1 MPSSARKSEGPAVLK
16 IGLKIRPT
24 ELGLACDRIR
34 DLCEYIQSEL
44 RRMALLQERK
54 QEIISDNQVH
64 ETDTGSVDVQI
75 AMLTDRINTLSQH
88 LQKNKKD
95 YSSRRGLMK
104 MIGQRKRLLAYLTK
118 QDPERYKAL
127 IQKLGIRR

>member
-1 MPSSARKSEGPAVLK
+1 
-16 IGLKIRPT
+16 
-24 ELGLACDRIR
+24 
-34 DLCEYIQSEL
+34 
-44 RRMALLQERK
+44 MALLQERK
-54 QEIISDNQVH
+54 QEIISEHQVH

-104 MIGQRKRLLAYLTK
+104 MIGQRKRMLAYLTK

>member
-1 MPSSARKSEGPAVLK
+1 
-16 IGLKIRPT
+16 
-24 ELGLACDRIR
+24 
-34 DLCEYIQSEL
+34 
-44 RRMALLQERK
+44 MALLQERK
-54 QEIISDNQVH
+54 QEIISENQIH

-95 YSSRRGLMK
+95 YSSRRGLLK
-104 MIGQRKRLLAYLTK
+104 MIGQRKRMLAYLVK

-127 IQKLGIRR
+127 IKKLSIRR